1 MLSSGLSARARSILA
16 GIMVLTIGVGCVPES
31 GPVDPDTQEW
41 IQLFNGTDLAGWL
54 IKFTGYELGVNLN
67 NTFRVQDGL
76 LQVRYDEWESFNGE
90 FGHIFYERPFS
101 HYIVAAEYRFV
112 GEQVTGGP
120 GWAIRNNGLMLHSQS
135 PTSMGLEQDFP
146 ISIEVQLLGGLGEGN
161 RTTANLCTP
170 GTHVVIDGELHTAHC
185 RNSTS
190 PTFHGDDWVRVEV
203 MVLGDSIMKH
213 IVNGDTVMSYT
224 QPQIGGGSVSG
235 HDPAVKEDGKLL
247 SMGFIALQ
255 AETAPIDF
263 RRVEVL
269 ELVGCTDP
277 AARNYKSYYLMS
289 DNESCI
295 YAN

>member
-1 MLSSGLSARARSILA
+1 
-16 GIMVLTIGVGCVPES
+16 
-31 GPVDPDTQEW
+31 
-41 IQLFNGTDLAGWL
+41 
-54 IKFTGYELGVNLN
+54 
-67 NTFRVQDGL
+67 
-76 LQVRYDEWESFNGE
+76 
-90 FGHIFYERPFS
+90 
-101 HYIVAAEYRFV
+101 
-112 GEQVTGGP
+112 
-120 GWAIRNNGLMLHSQS
+120 
-135 PTSMGLEQDFP
+135 
-146 ISIEVQLLGGLGEGN
+146 
-161 RTTANLCTP
+161 
-170 GTHVVIDGELHTAHC
+170 
-185 RNSTS
+185 S